1 MSRFVIR
8 PVPSGHKF
16 DLRAPNGEVILSSGV
31 YATPAACRR
40 GIESVRKN
48 ALRAPVEDLTLP
60 PEKPLSNPKFQ
71 LYQDRSGQFRF
82 RLKARN
88 GEIIAFSEGY
98 RLRSSCEN
106 GIDSVR
112 KNAPEAAVEADSEPP
127 SSPLP
132 QRPAPADR

>member
-8 PVPSGHKF
+8 PVPSGYKF
-16 DLRAPNGEVILSSGV
+16 DLRAPNGEIILSSGV

-40 GIESVRKN
+40 GIASVRKN
-48 ALRAPVEDLTLP
+48 VPLSPVEDLTVP
-60 PEKPLSNPKFQ
+60 PGKPLANPKFQ
-71 LYQDRSGQFRF
+71 LYQDKSGQFRF

-106 GIDSVR
+106 GIESVK
-112 KNAPEAAVEADSEPP
+112 KNAPDGATEMDDTFF
-127 SSPLP
+127 
-132 QRPAPADR
+132 PAQFP